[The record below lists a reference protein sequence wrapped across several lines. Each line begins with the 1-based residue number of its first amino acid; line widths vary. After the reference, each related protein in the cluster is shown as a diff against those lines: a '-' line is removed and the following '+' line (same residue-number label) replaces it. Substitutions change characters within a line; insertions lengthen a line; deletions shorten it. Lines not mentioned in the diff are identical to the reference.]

1 MKKALSLI
9 LALAMA
15 LSLAACG
22 GGKTETPSDS
32 NTPADNTSAEP
43 TKLSLILRGGTY
55 ADVIKEC
62 LPAFEAEHNVVCEVQ
77 ELSEGDLYS
86 GIALDAINDKGSY
99 DLCMVDGSWMAEFT
113 ENGVLA
119 NLTELGYSLD
129 EDVIPAT
136 TAICYVGDDLYL
148 APYYGNVTVLLYN
161 KANVEAAGYTGD
173 TILSLEDMLAICEKA
188 KADGKLGFIY
198 RGDSQNNLV
207 VDFLPILLS
216 YGGWVIDSNNQ
227 PTVNTPE
234 FKDAMNFYLKLIATG
249 SAQVKD
255 DLIASCDTGAGTMGV
270 GWPGWYTPTA
280 DTAADYCAITGAVA
294 KGGETHNANVYGV
307 WTIGIPN
314 NSQNKELATELLSY
328 LMDKDVQKST
338 VPSGGVPCRY
348 SSLLMGVI
356 YLLVTLMGVWS
367 RGALEAAPNG
377 GTALAQIAQHYLGK
391 AGLLVL
397 AATVTLACLKTA
409 VGLITS
415 CAETFVGMFPKGLSY
430 RNWVFVFTGISF
442 LLANVGLTAIITYA
456 VPVLM
461 FLYPLAITLILLAL
475 LGHFFDHDRAV
486 YAWVTGL
493 TLVAAFYDL
502 LRTLPDHLRAV
513 LHVNGLVDTVGKALP
528 FATIGLGWI
537 CPAILGLVIGLIFRA
552 VRPKKA

>member
-1 MKKALSLI
+1 MKKLLTLV
-9 LALAMA
+9 LALAMT

-22 GGKTETPSDS
+22 GGGEDT
-32 NTPADNTSAEP
+32 ADEGSEGSTSGEP
-43 TKLSLILRGGTY
+43 TKMTLILRGGAY
-55 ADVIKEC
+55 GESLEAS
-62 LPAFEAEHNVVCEVQ
+62 LAPFEAEHNVDIEVM
-77 ELSEGDLYS
+77 LMSFDDLHT
-86 GIALDAINDKGSY
+86 GIALDAVNEVGTY

-161 KANVEAAGYTGD
+161 KANVEAAGYSGD

-307 WTIGIPN
+307 WTIGIPS

-348 SSLLMGVI
+348 SSLQDAEILKTYPQYEV
-356 YLLVTLMGVWS
+356 VCK
-367 RGALEAAPNG
+367 ALEG
-377 GTALAQIAQHYLGK
+377 GMYRPVIAEWTQFYTILG
-391 AGLLVL
+391 
-397 AATVTLACLKTA
+397 
-409 VGLITS
+409 
-415 CAETFVGMFPKGLSY
+415 AEMD
-430 RNWVFVFTGISF
+430 NI
-442 LLANVGLTAIITYA
+442 
-456 VPVLM
+456 
-461 FLYPLAITLILLAL
+461 
-475 LGHFFDHDRAV
+475 
-486 YAWVTGL
+486 
-493 TLVAAFYDL
+493 
-502 LRTLPDHLRAV
+502 
-513 LHVNGLVDTVGKALP
+513 VNGVKTVDQGLADAQTQLEALM
-528 FATIGLGWI
+528 
-537 CPAILGLVIGLIFRA
+537 
-552 VRPKKA
+552 K